1 MPVNTSKRNTS
12 EAAWL
17 RAVVETAVDGV
28 ILIDA
33 DGHVLMFNPACESL
47 FQYQADEVIGENVKM
62 LMPGHYRD
70 AHDGYLQ
77 NFHRSGE
84 RKIIG
89 IGREVVGQRKDG
101 STFPMHLSVGEAKQD
116 EGSSIFVGIVHDLT
130 EHERVERVLRE
141 SAARLRAVVDTAVD
155 GVILIDARG
164 LIMKFNPAC
173 EKLFKYGTAE
183 VIGQN
188 VRMLMPAPYRVEH
201 DGYIRNFLQTGERKI
216 IGIGRDVVG
225 QRKDGTTFPM
235 HLSVGEAK
243 QDGESIFVGIIQ
255 DLTARVEAEQAIRD
269 SERSFRLLVESL
281 TDYAVYMLDL
291 EGRVTT
297 WNSGAERIKQ
307 YTAAEI
313 LGRNF
318 REFYDQ
324 EERLNGEP
332 ERNLAVVRREGRYE
346 AEAWRVRKDG
356 SRFWAGVVIDPV
368 RNEHGQLLGYAKV
381 TRDVTERRRA
391 EQNIREAAARIDT
404 VVQTAVDGVIWIDAA
419 GCIQMFNP
427 ACEKLFGY
435 LAEEVFGHNVKML
448 MPAPYRDEHDRYLD
462 NFHRTGEKKIIGIG
476 REVVGQRK
484 DGSTFPMDLSV
495 GEAKQDGES
504 IFVGIIHDLTGR
516 KRTEEQLIQAQK
528 MEAVGQLSGGIAHD
542 FNNLLTVI
550 VGNAEYLGEQLT
562 LREDLKRLADD
573 ICSAGERGAELTQR
587 LLAFGRKQ
595 TLRPVETECNRLL
608 DSMHKLLRRTM
619 REDIEI
625 VTDFDPD
632 LRIAFADPAQL
643 ESAILNLALNAQD
656 AMASGGRLCITT
668 ANASLDNQDHNLHPE
683 VRSNDYVLVAVTD
696 NGEGMSKP
704 VLDRVFEPFFTTK
717 DVGKGSGLGLSMVY
731 GFAKQSNG
739 HVAIYSEPGLGTTVR
754 MYLPALAAAAKEA
767 GPLPR
772 TDTEILSPSCAETIF
787 IVEDDPF
794 VRSYAVMSLRSLG
807 YRVTAAVD
815 GNDALRQLGTDMHVD
830 LLFTDIV
837 MPGGINGWE
846 LADLACRARPELRV
860 LLTSGYALETLS
872 ANGHLRDG
880 SAILAKPYRKAELAR
895 RLREALS
902 APVSLGAPVRA
913 LRN

>member
-47 FQYQADEVIGENVKM
+47 FQYRADEVIGENVKM

-70 AHDGYLQ
+70 AHDGYLG
-77 NFHRSGE
+77 NFHRTGD

-89 IGREVVGQRKDG
+89 IGREVIGQRKDG

-155 GVILIDARG
+155 GVILIDAHG
-164 LIMKFNPAC
+164 LIIKFNPAC
-173 EKLFKYGTAE
+173 EKLFKYGANE

-188 VRMLMPAPYRVEH
+188 VRMLMPAPYRSEH
-201 DGYIRNFLQTGERKI
+201 DGYIRNFLT
-216 IGIGRDVVG
+216 
-225 QRKDGTTFPM
+225 
-235 HLSVGEAK
+235 S
-243 QDGESIFVGIIQ
+243 
-255 DLTARVEAEQAIRD
+255 
-269 SERSFRLLVESL
+269 
-281 TDYAVYMLDL
+281 
-291 EGRVTT
+291 
-297 WNSGAERIKQ
+297 
-307 YTAAEI
+307 
-313 LGRNF
+313 
-318 REFYDQ
+318 
-324 EERLNGEP
+324 
-332 ERNLAVVRREGRYE
+332 
-346 AEAWRVRKDG
+346 
-356 SRFWAGVVIDPV
+356 
-368 RNEHGQLLGYAKV
+368 
-381 TRDVTERRRA
+381 
-391 EQNIREAAARIDT
+391 
-404 VVQTAVDGVIWIDAA
+404 
-419 GCIQMFNP
+419 
-427 ACEKLFGY
+427 
-435 LAEEVFGHNVKML
+435 
-448 MPAPYRDEHDRYLD
+448 
-462 NFHRTGEKKIIGIG
+462 GEKKIIGIG

-504 IFVGIIHDLTGR
+504 IFVGIIHDLTDR

-632 LRIAFADPAQL
+632 LRVAFADPAQL

-656 AMASGGRLCITT
+656 AMASGGRLSITT
-668 ANASLDNQDHNLHPE
+668 ANAALDNQGHNLHPE
-683 VRSNDYVLVAVTD
+683 VRSNDYVLIAVTD

-731 GFAKQSNG
+731 GFTKQSDG

-754 MYLPALAAAAKEA
+754 MYLPALPTKAKEA
-767 GPLPR
+767 EPPR
-772 TDTEILSPSCAETIF
+772 RGDVENHAPSGAETIF

-815 GNDALRQLGTDMHVD
+815 GNDALKQLGTDIHVD

-846 LADLACRARPELRV
+846 LADLGRRARPELRV
-860 LLTSGYALETLS
+860 LLTSGYALETLN

-902 APVSLGAPVRA
+902 APVSLGAAVRA